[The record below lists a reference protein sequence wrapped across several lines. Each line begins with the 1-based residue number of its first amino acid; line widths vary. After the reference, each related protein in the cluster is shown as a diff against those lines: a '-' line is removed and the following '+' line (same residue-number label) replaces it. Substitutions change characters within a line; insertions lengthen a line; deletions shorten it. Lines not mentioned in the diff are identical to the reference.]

1 MIIFNLILLNEINQ
15 TKDEKKF
22 KVGDACNETFYEEG
36 FICCNYSICDQYC
49 YKNVCVQPK
58 KIWFCTQIGILYSF
72 SIKFLLSFIFF
83 VFGVITRIYY
93 HSSNQILFLLWVY
106 AAVFMSDLILWCI
119 FFGCFCYE
127 FAVWS
132 YILEIGIA
140 VFILGLGFFQL
151 FLIHVYVSNIIFD
164 KKTFLEFSC
173 SRPKSRIFGG
183 IFSFFILIIAIL
195 FNFIIIYD
203 FFMYIL
209 SNHHRKMWKKYI
221 DKNVAKRRK
230 DGSSDMQ

>member
-1 MIIFNLILLNEINQ
+1 MIIFNLILLLNEIIQ
-15 TKDEKKF
+15 TKDEKKI

-93 HSSNQILFLLWVY
+93 HSSNQILFLLCIY
-106 AAVFMSDLILWCI
+106 ITVFFTDLIVWCI
-119 FFGCFCYE
+119 LFGAFCCE

-132 YILEIGIA
+132 YILVFGIL
-140 VFILGLGFFQL
+140 VFVFVLIFYSIILFEEY
-151 FLIHVYVSNIIFD
+151 IYNIIFC
-164 KKTFLEFSC
+164 KKTDIDFP
-173 SRPKSRIFGG
+173 RPIMHNFG
-183 IFSFFILIIAIL
+183 AIL
-195 FNFIIIYD
+195 RFLILVVIICFNFIIIYD